1 MTLTTAIIK
10 RIKELLKKDHLTQY
24 QLFKSSG
31 VAQSTISS
39 ILKGKVKTIKM
50 ETLFDICFGL
60 NIELEQFFACD
71 YIKFDAIER

>member
-1 MTLTTAIIK
+1 MKLTTAIIT
-10 RIKELLKKDHLTQY
+10 RIRELLKKDHLTQY

-39 ILKGKVKTIKM
+39 ILKGKVNTIKL

-60 NIELEQFFACD
+60 NIELDEFFSCD
-71 YIKFDAIER
+71 YFKFDSIDR